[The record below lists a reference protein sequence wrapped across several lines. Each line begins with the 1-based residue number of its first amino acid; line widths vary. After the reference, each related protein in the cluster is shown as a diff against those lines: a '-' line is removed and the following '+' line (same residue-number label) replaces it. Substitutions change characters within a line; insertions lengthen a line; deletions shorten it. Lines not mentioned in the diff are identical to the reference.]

1 MSGYLNKAT
10 LIGNLGADPEVRTT
24 ATGTVVTFN
33 IATSEGWKDA
43 RSGERVEKTEWHRIV
58 IWNEGLGKI
67 AETYLRKGAKVYVE
81 GAIRTRR
88 WQDQSG
94 ADRFTTE
101 IHLSPYNGM
110 LTFLDSKRDG
120 EDRAPR
126 RQPAPAGAG
135 AGGGSGPASDEDSD
149 IPF

>member
-1 MSGYLNKAT
+1 VRAGQLLPPSLAHQALAAQLPDPGLTTPEPNKS
-10 LIGNLGADPEVRTT
+10 LQH
-24 ATGTVVTFN
+24 
-33 IATSEGWKDA
+33 K
-43 RSGERVEKTEWHRIV
+43 
-58 IWNEGLGKI
+58 NEGLGKI
-67 AETYLRKGAKVYVE
+67 AETYLRKGAKIYVE